1 METSYRNLNLPVRTL
16 LGPGPSNVHPRVL
29 RAAGIPVIGHLD
41 PKFLELMDETMEL
54 LRFAFQT
61 RNTITLAIPGTGS
74 AGMEAAL
81 VNLIEPGDGV
91 LVGVNGYF
99 GERLSEMALRHGAEV
114 RRVEAPWG
122 QIIEPDLIERALAG
136 RRAKLVAVVHAETST
151 GVLQPIKPIADAC
164 RRHGALLVV
173 DAVTSL
179 GGTPVP
185 ADDWGADI
193 CFSCTQKGL
202 SCPPGLAPITVS
214 DRAVAATHARRS
226 PVQSWYLDLSLITR
240 YWGSDRVY
248 HHTAPI
254 SMLYALREALC
265 LVRDEGLDARWDRH
279 QRLSKALIAGLEAL
293 GLPILAPKAH
303 RAPTLTV
310 ARIPEGVKDIEVR
323 KALLSE
329 HNLEI
334 GGGLGALK
342 GQVWRIGLMGESCN
356 QANVLLVLSVLE
368 TALVRQGWRCEKGA
382 GVLAAL
388 EAMASTPPHTGHDR
402 HMS

>member
-1 METSYRNLNLPVRTL
+1 MEPQHPALDLPTRTL
-16 LGPGPSNVHPRVL
+16 LGPGPSNVHARVL
-29 RAAGIPVIGHLD
+29 RAAATPVVGHLD
-41 PKFLELMDETMEL
+41 PKFLELMDETMNL
-54 LRFAFQT
+54 LRFVFQT
-61 RNTITLAIPGTGS
+61 RNPITLAIPGTGS

-81 VNLIEPGDGV
+81 VNLLEPGDGV
-91 LVGVNGYF
+91 IVGVNGYF
-99 GERLSEMALRHGAEV
+99 GERLCEMTLRHGADL

-122 QIIEPDLIERALAG
+122 QIIDPDQIERVLAQ

-151 GVLQPIKPIADAC
+151 GVLQPIEPIAEAC
-164 RRHGALLVV
+164 QRHGALLVV

-179 GGTPVP
+179 GGSPVP
-185 ADDWGADI
+185 VDEWGTDI

-214 DRAVAATHARRS
+214 ERAVAATHARRS
-226 PVQSWYLDLSLITR
+226 PIQSWYLDLSLITR

-254 SMLYALREALC
+254 TMLYALREALC
-265 LVRDEGLDARWDRH
+265 LVREEGLAPRWSRH
-279 QRLSKALIAGLEAL
+279 RRLSHALIAGLTAL
-293 GLPILAPKAH
+293 GLEILAPEPH

-310 ARIPEGVKDIEVR
+310 ARIPDGIKDIEVR

-334 GGGLGALK
+334 GGGLGPLK
-342 GQVWRIGLMGESCN
+342 GQVWRIGLMGESCS

-368 TALVRQGWRCEKGA
+368 SALARQGWRREKGA
-382 GVLAAL
+382 GVVAAIEALA
-388 EAMASTPPHTGHDR
+388 SGSPH
-402 HMS
+402 

>member
-1 METSYRNLNLPVRTL
+1 MNLPVRTL
-16 LGPGPSNVHPRVL
+16 MGPGPSNVHPRVL
-29 RAAGIPVIGHLD
+29 RSLATPVIGHLD
-41 PKFLELMDETMEL
+41 PKFLELMDEAMEL
-54 LRFAFQT
+54 LRFVFQT
-61 RNTITLAIPGTGS
+61 RNTITLAVPGTGS

-81 VNLIEPGDGV
+81 VNLIEPGDSV
-91 LVGVNGYF
+91 VVGVNGYF
-99 GERLSEMALRHGAEV
+99 GERICDMAVRHGAEL

-122 QIIEPDLIERALAG
+122 HIIDPDRIERALAG

-151 GVLQPIKPIADAC
+151 GVLQPIKPIAEAC
-164 RRHGALLVV
+164 RKHGALLVV

-179 GGTPVP
+179 GGIPVP
-185 ADDWGADI
+185 ADEWGADI

-214 DRAVAATHARRS
+214 ERAVAATHGRRS

-240 YWGSDRVY
+240 YWDSNRVY

-254 SMLYALREALC
+254 NMLYALREALH
-265 LVRDEGLDARWDRH
+265 LVREEGLEVRWNRH

-293 GLPILAPKAH
+293 GLAILAPESY

-310 ARIPEGVKDIEVR
+310 ARIPEGVRDVEVR

-356 QANVLLVLSVLE
+356 QANVLLALSALE
-368 TALVRQGWRCEKGA
+368 AAIVRQGGRCAKGV

-388 EAMASTPPHTGHDR
+388 EVLA
-402 HMS
+402 

>member
-1 METSYRNLNLPVRTL
+1 MEQTCGNLNLPVRTL
-16 LGPGPSNVHPRVL
+16 LGPGPSNVHPRVY
-29 RAAGIPVIGHLD
+29 RAMTTPVLGHMD
-41 PKFLELMDETMEL
+41 PKFLEVMDEMMEL
-54 LRFAFQT
+54 LRFVFQT

-91 LVGVNGYF
+91 VIGVNGYF
-99 GERLSEMALRHGAEV
+99 GERLCDMAARHGAEV

-136 RRAKLVAVVHAETST
+136 RRAKLVAIVHAETST
-151 GVLQPIKPIADAC
+151 GVLQPIKPVAEAC
-164 RRHGALLVV
+164 QRHGALLVV

-179 GGTPVP
+179 GGSPVP
-185 ADDWGADI
+185 ADEWGADV

-214 DRAVAATHARRS
+214 DRAVKTAGSRRS
-226 PVQSWYLDLSLITR
+226 PIQSWYLDLNLITK

-254 SMLYALREALC
+254 TMLYALAEALR
-265 LVRDEGLDARWDRH
+265 LVREEGLEARWRRH
-279 QRLSKALIAGLEAL
+279 QTLSNALAAGLKAL
-293 GLPILAPKAH
+293 GLPILAPESH

-310 ARIPEGVKDIEVR
+310 ARIPEGIKDIEVR
-323 KALLSE
+323 KGLLTE
-329 HNLEI
+329 HSLEI
-334 GGGLGALK
+334 GGGLGGLK
-342 GQVWRIGLMGESCN
+342 GQVWRIGLMGESCTR
-356 QANVLLVLSVLE
+356 ANILLLLSALE
-368 TALVRQGWRCEKGA
+368 SALARQGWRREKGA

-388 EAMASTPPHTGHDR
+388 EALA
-402 HMS
+402 